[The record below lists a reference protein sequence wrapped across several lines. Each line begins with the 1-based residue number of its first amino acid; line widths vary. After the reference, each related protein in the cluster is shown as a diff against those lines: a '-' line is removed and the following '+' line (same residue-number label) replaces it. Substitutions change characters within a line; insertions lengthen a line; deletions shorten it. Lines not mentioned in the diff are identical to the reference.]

1 MKKQLYTILVFQ
13 ALWCMPLWGQSFTF
27 HSNSPFGIQAVRADS
42 SRSAQQIMFYDI
54 DGDHDLDLFLTGL
67 DYFDDVDPMGW
78 EHMHWFIEMQE
89 NTGDRWNPQFG
100 ERVEVFNN
108 FPYPLGY
115 FLPSIGDLNDDQKP
129 DFMINGVVDFIGNRT
144 MVYLRN
150 TGQSSGDAFEE
161 VTGDTVGLRSLVPES
176 LFVPELVDLDGDG
189 DLDLLMSGFDP
200 AFAEE
205 DGPDVPHY
213 YYARNVG
220 TKSEPDF
227 QSWYS
232 NPYELAPHPFIE
244 LLTSGDIDNDG
255 DIDVAGVTL
264 GIPDDSINYLY
275 IHLNTPGAN
284 QRPSFSTTLQ
294 SPFGLPVGM
303 GMQQLMFPKFVDM
316 DTDGD
321 LDLFVFQGDPQN
333 TVLAYYENHQCV
345 TITTQVSVDL
355 CEGDAVE
362 VGDSTYTE
370 EGDYTIHLLGEIGC
384 DTIIHLSIQFI
395 PPSEL
400 LLFETICEGES
411 FDVGNESFTTAGD
424 YTIFIAGA
432 NGCDSIVL
440 LSLTVVE
447 TDNTVSASENTLTAN
462 QGGAIYQW
470 FDCDSAE
477 SIPGATAQT
486 FQATVSGNYAV
497 VVTSNSGCI
506 VFSDCQSVVIS
517 GIQDL
522 EFSNAITLFPS
533 PADTEVRFLNHTSY
547 PISAISFTNLSGQI
561 TEVLNWKEN
570 QSVDISTLVSGI
582 YMVKIVVDGKSV
594 IKKLVVL

>member
-1 MKKQLYTILVFQ
+1 MKKHIASICILQTILILQ
-13 ALWCMPLWGQSFTF
+13 LSGQSFSF
-27 HSNSPFGIQAVRADS
+27 HSNSPFGIQTIREDS
-42 SRSAQQIMFYDI
+42 SKSAQQIMFFDI

-89 NTGDRWNPQFG
+89 NIGDRWNPQFG

-115 FLPSIGDLNDDQKP
+115 FLPSMGDLNDDQKQ
-129 DFMINGVVDFIGNRT
+129 DFMINGVVDFIGNRS

-150 TGQSSGDAFEE
+150 TGQSSGDSFEE
-161 VTGDTVGLRSLVPES
+161 VTGDTVGIIDLVPES

-205 DGPDVPHY
+205 DGPDVPQY

-220 TKSEPDF
+220 TKGEPHF
-227 QSWYS
+227 ESWHS
-232 NPYELAPHPFIE
+232 NPYELVPHPFIE
-244 LLTSGDIDNDG
+244 VLTSGDVDHDG
-255 DIDVAGVTL
+255 DIDLAGVTL

-275 IHLNTPGAN
+275 IHLNTPGVN
-284 QRPSFSTTLQ
+284 QRPSFGTTLQ
-294 SPFGLPVGM
+294 SPYGLPAGM
-303 GMQQLMFPKFVDM
+303 GEHQLLFPKFVDM

-321 LDLFVFQGDPQN
+321 LDLFVFQADPEN
-333 TVLAYYENHQCV
+333 RVLAYYENHQCV
-345 TITTQVSVDL
+345 TVTTQVSVDL

-362 VGDSTYTE
+362 VGDSMYTE
-370 EGDYTIHLLGEIGC
+370 EGDYTIHLLGELGC
-384 DTIIHLSIQFI
+384 DTIILLSIQFI
-395 PPSEL
+395 PPTEV
-400 LLFETICEGES
+400 LLFESICEGES
-411 FDVGNESFTTAGD
+411 FNIGNETFTASGD
-424 YTIFIAGA
+424 YTIFIAGS

-447 TDNTVSASENTLTAN
+447 TDNTVSAFENTLTAN
-462 QGGAIYQW
+462 QGGASYQW
-470 FDCDSAE
+470 YDCDSAE

-486 FQATVSGNYAV
+486 FQATVNGNYAV

-522 EFSNAITLFPS
+522 ELSNAITLFPS
-533 PADTEVRFLNHTSY
+533 PADTEVRILNRTSY
-547 PISAISFTNLSGQI
+547 PITGISVANFTGQVLD
-561 TEVLNWKEN
+561 VLNGEEK
-570 QSVDISTLVSGI
+570 QSIDVSTLVPGL
-582 YMVKIVVDGKSV
+582 YMMKIEIDGKSV
-594 IKKLVVL
+594 MKRLVVI